1 MKTALHPLFVPNPFR
16 AEGMNFIMKNNLT
29 ARHITRGGV
38 IAAAYAVLTLIL
50 YPIAFG
56 PVQCRLS
63 EALTVL
69 PVFTPSAIWGLT
81 LGCAISNGVA
91 ILTGNTI
98 AGVWDVLFG
107 SLATGIAAV
116 CTYFTRKIQFKGL
129 PLLSMVFP
137 VVLNALVV
145 GAELTIVEKGFLD
158 WPLFGFNALSVG
170 AGQAIACFGGGL
182 LLFKAVDKTKLGS
195 LL

>member
-1 MKTALHPLFVPNPFR
+1 
-16 AEGMNFIMKNNLT
+16 MKNPVK
-29 ARHITRGGV
+29 RITQGGV

-91 ILTGNTI
+91 ILTGNAV
-98 AGVWDVLFG
+98 AGVWDILFG

-116 CTYFTRKIQFKGL
+116 CTYFTRKIRFKDF
-129 PLLSMVFP
+129 PLLSLVFP
-137 VVLNALVV
+137 VILNALVLGV
-145 GAELTIVEKGFLD
+145 EFTIVEKGYLD
-158 WPLFGFNALSVG
+158 RSLFAFNALTVG
-170 AGQAIACFGGGL
+170 AGQAVACFGGGL
-182 LLFKAVDKTKLGS
+182 LLFKAVEKTKLSS
-195 LL
+195 LF

>member
-1 MKTALHPLFVPNPFR
+1 
-16 AEGMNFIMKNNLT
+16 MKNNNL
-29 ARHITRGGV
+29 AVKQITRGGI
-38 IAAAYAVLTLIL
+38 IAAAYTVLTLLL

-69 PVFTPSAIWGLT
+69 PVFTPSAVWGLA

-98 AGVWDVLFG
+98 AGVWDILFG
-107 SLATGIAAV
+107 TLATAVAAV
-116 CTYFTRKIQFKGL
+116 CTYFTRNIRFKGL
-129 PLLSMVFP
+129 PLFSMVFP
-137 VVLNALVV
+137 VVFNAVII
-145 GAELTIVEKGFLD
+145 GAELTVAQRGFLD
-158 WPLFGFNALSVG
+158 RTLFAFNALSVG
-170 AGQAIACFGGGL
+170 AGQTIACIGGGL
-182 LLFKAVDKTKLGS
+182 LLFKAIEKTKLNT

>member
-1 MKTALHPLFVPNPFR
+1 
-16 AEGMNFIMKNNLT
+16 MKNNSI
-29 ARHITRGGV
+29 AIKYITRGGI
-38 IAAAYAVLTLIL
+38 IAAAYTVLTLLL

-56 PVQCRLS
+56 PIQCRLS
-63 EALTVL
+63 EALTIL
-69 PVFTPSAIWGLT
+69 PVFTSSSIWGLT

-107 SLATGIAAV
+107 SLATGLAAF
-116 CTYFTRKIQFKGL
+116 CTYYTRKIRFKRL

-137 VVLNALVV
+137 VVFNAIVI
-145 GAELTIVEKGFLD
+145 GAELTIIERGFLD
-158 WPLFGFNALSVG
+158 LPLFVFNALSVG

-182 LLFKAVDKTKLGS
+182 LLFKAVEKTKLSS

>member
-1 MKTALHPLFVPNPFR
+1 
-16 AEGMNFIMKNNLT
+16 MKNGI
-29 ARHITRGGV
+29 AIRHITQGGV

-81 LGCAISNGVA
+81 LGCVISNFVA
-91 ILTGNTI
+91 VITGNTI
-98 AGVWDVLFG
+98 AGVWDILFG
-107 SLATGIAAV
+107 SLATGVAAV
-116 CTYFTRKIQFKGL
+116 CTYFTRKIRFKGL
-129 PLLSMVFP
+129 PILSMVFP

-158 WPLFGFNALSVG
+158 WSLFAFNALSVG
-170 AGQAIACFGGGL
+170 AGQAVACFAGGL
-182 LLFKAVDKTKLGS
+182 LLFKAVEKTKLGT

>member
-1 MKTALHPLFVPNPFR
+1 M
-16 AEGMNFIMKNNLT
+16 MKNGT
-29 ARHITRGGV
+29 KHITRGGI
-38 IAAAYAVLTLIL
+38 IAAAYAVLTLVL

-69 PVFTPSAIWGLT
+69 PVFTFSSVWGLT

-91 ILTGNTI
+91 IFTGNTV
-98 AGVWDVLFG
+98 AGVWDILFG

-116 CTYFTRKIQFKGL
+116 CTYYTRKIRFKGL
-129 PLLSMVFP
+129 PLLSLVFP
-137 VVLNALVV
+137 VLLNALVLGV
-145 GAELTIVEKGFLD
+145 EFTVAEKGFLD
-158 WPLFGFNALSVG
+158 WPLFGFNALTVA
-170 AGQAIACFGGGL
+170 AGQAVACFGGGL
-182 LLFKAVDKTKLGS
+182 LLYKAVEKTKLSS